1 MRTGV
6 VEWRANNTVHLVS
19 YFRYFRFLPDGTFI
33 YRTSPLVISKVVKS
47 LTTHVRLHGEA
58 KVSNKAGRDEQ
69 VHSGR
74 YAIKVCGVLWV
85 CAGEKGSACALS

>member
-1 MRTGV
+1 M
-6 VEWRANNTVHLVS
+6 EWRANNTVHLVS

-85 CAGEKGSACALS
+85 CAGEKGSACALP

>member
-33 YRTSPLVISKVVKS
+33 YRTSPLVVSKVVKS
-47 LTTHVRLHGEA
+47 LTTHVRLQGEA
-58 KVSNKAGRDEQ
+58 RVGKAGKDEQ

-74 YAIKVCGVLWV
+74 YAIKV
-85 CAGEKGSACALS
+85 